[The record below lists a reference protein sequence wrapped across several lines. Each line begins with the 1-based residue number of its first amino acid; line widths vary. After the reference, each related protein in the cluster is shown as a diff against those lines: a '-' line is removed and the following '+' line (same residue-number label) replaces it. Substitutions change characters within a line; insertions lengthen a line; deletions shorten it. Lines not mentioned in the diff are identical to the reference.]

1 MLSKRLSL
9 WYDSNKYACV
19 LNSCYYFS
27 KPLCDLKVLILVVNT
42 LQMRMRIISMAVYMS
57 PYVLP
62 TSTLVECFNQFA
74 CILK

>member
-1 MLSKRLSL
+1 MRIELLL
-9 WYDSNKYACV
+9 
-19 LNSCYYFS
+19 LLLQ
-27 KPLCDLKVLILVVNT
+27 PTLCDLKVLILVVNT
-42 LQMRMRIISMAVYMS
+42 LQMRMRIITMAVNMS